1 MTLSFEGHPHPF
13 WGGFQFLGRFA
24 KVASTFS
31 LTIKQGGLMN
41 RRTFLFPVFTAMT
54 IPGIL
59 VPHACQAALG
69 TTTSSSLDES
79 ATPQA
84 RNQILDEIILARR
97 SMRDFKTEIPDQAL
111 VTQIITAGLHAPY
124 VLTAVE
130 FYTDGPFRRFFVFPK
145 DSAAIAKASAC
156 MNAKVHELIAAL
168 EKRGQNDP
176 DYRERSAN
184 WLGRLRR
191 FEALGHVPGVTN
203 APYFI
208 VIAEHRGIP
217 ELGEHALA
225 HCLENMWLKA
235 TALGLG
241 FQIISVTAKMGN
253 DPAFCALLRLNPGE
267 WDLMGCALGYAE
279 VPLGPSQRPSAAT
292 TTVWM
297 S

>member
-1 MTLSFEGHPHPF
+1 MEGI
-13 WGGFQFLGRFA
+13 GGQASLGWSYSEDPLQA
-24 KVASTFS
+24 VSASS
-31 LTIKQGGLMN
+31 LTRKQGGLMN
-41 RRTFLFPVFTAMT
+41 RRAFLLPVITAMT
-54 IPGIL
+54 VPGIL
-59 VPHACQAALG
+59 VPHASQAALE
-69 TTTSSSLDES
+69 TTTSSSPDES
-79 ATPQA
+79 ASPKA
-84 RNQILDEIILARR
+84 RNQLLDEIVLARR
-97 SMRDFKTEIPDQAL
+97 SVRDFTNEIPDQAL

-145 DSAAIAKASAC
+145 DGAAIAKASAG
-156 MNAKVHELIAAL
+156 MNAKVKELIAAL

-176 DYRERSAN
+176 DYREKSAN
-184 WLGRLRR
+184 WLGRLRH
-191 FEALGHVPGVTN
+191 FESLGHVPGVTN

-208 VIAEHRGIP
+208 VVAEHRGIP
-217 ELGEHALA
+217 DLGEHALA

-253 DPAFCALLRLNPGE
+253 DPAFCSLLRLNPGE
-267 WDLMGCALGYAE
+267 WDLMGCALGYAK
-279 VPLGPSQRPSAAT
+279 VPLGPSQRPSAAA